1 MSIVANVVVD
11 SFVFPMGA
19 TGRQRVIS
27 YGSSLRSITRQEKVG
42 SRFATSFASNSCV
55 FREFRDLRDNSDR
68 PMPTVG
74 KLLPRNNANVVP
86 FVETSFRLKV
96 DR

>member
-1 MSIVANVVVD
+1 M
-11 SFVFPMGA
+11 
-19 TGRQRVIS
+19 
-27 YGSSLRSITRQEKVG
+27 
-42 SRFATSFASNSCV
+42 

-68 PMPTVG
+68 PMSTVG